1 MRPSRPIALI
11 TGATAGIGAAFGDL
25 LASKAHDLVIVARDL
40 PRLNQ
45 RAEHWREQFGIE
57 VEVIQADLSRDEDIR
72 RIELRL
78 QNLSRPIEVL
88 INNAGFGLNKSFTT
102 SDVAEEISL
111 LDVLVT
117 APMRLMHAVLP
128 AMKDRNSGTIINVSS
143 VAGWIAGGS
152 YSAAKSYLTVLS
164 ESIHTE
170 LKSTN
175 INIHALCPGFTR
187 TEFHQRGKM
196 KMGGIPD
203 FLWFSAERVAQDA
216 WESALPGKAISVPG
230 RPYKVI
236 SFISRFAPRPMVRRV
251 GMNVRVRQRRK

>member
-45 RAEHWREQFGIE
+45 RAEDWREKFGIE

-102 SDVAEEISL
+102 SDVA
-111 LDVLVT
+111 
-117 APMRLMHAVLP
+117 
-128 AMKDRNSGTIINVSS
+128 
-143 VAGWIAGGS
+143 
-152 YSAAKSYLTVLS
+152 
-164 ESIHTE
+164 
-170 LKSTN
+170 
-175 INIHALCPGFTR
+175 
-187 TEFHQRGKM
+187 
-196 KMGGIPD
+196 
-203 FLWFSAERVAQDA
+203 
-216 WESALPGKAISVPG
+216 
-230 RPYKVI
+230 
-236 SFISRFAPRPMVRRV
+236 
-251 GMNVRVRQRRK
+251 